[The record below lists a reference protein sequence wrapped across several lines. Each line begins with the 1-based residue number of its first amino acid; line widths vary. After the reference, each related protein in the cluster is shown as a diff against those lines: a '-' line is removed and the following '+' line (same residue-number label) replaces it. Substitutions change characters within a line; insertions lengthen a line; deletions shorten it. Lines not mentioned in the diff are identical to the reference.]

1 MPTTFDP
8 ARETD
13 RVRRYT
19 SPEMLQ
25 KIDEEIERNVSFY
38 ASQPDEVIAERIHDL
53 QQEWSINRYIQAKV
67 AGMGLL
73 GGLLGFAFSK
83 KWALLTIGGF
93 GFLLFHGLR
102 GWDPRIPALR
112 RLGLRT
118 RSEIDREI
126 YALKAARG
134 DFKNLQGERPAHTP
148 IPVREILQAVNA

>member
-8 ARETD
+8 ATEAD

-19 SPEMLQ
+19 SPEILQ
-25 KIDEEIERNVSFY
+25 KIDEQIERNVSFY
-38 ASQPDEVIAERIHDL
+38 ATQPDEVIAERIREL
-53 QQEWSINRYIQAKV
+53 QQEWSINRCLQAKV
-67 AGMGLL
+67 AVMGVL
-73 GGLLGFAFSK
+73 GGLLGFALSK

-102 GWDPRIPALR
+102 GWDPRIAPLR

-118 RSEIDREI
+118 RSEIDREL

-134 DFKNLQGERPAHTP
+134 DFKNLPAERPAQA
-148 IPVREILQAVNA
+148 PVPVHEILQAVNA